1 MPSFA
6 LTCGGSVNVPAV
18 EPPRVTT
25 RRDLVQASRALSHT
39 GILDAFGHVSARDGD
54 MVVLPP
60 AVPPGRA
67 ERDDLLE
74 MDVEGRIVRGDGRP
88 HDEHALHRRIYAARE
103 DVGAVVHHHAPA
115 VLPFVTAGED
125 IRPVSRLGAPFEDP
139 IPVFDDFDDADG
151 HLVTSDAEADRL
163 AATLGDGLAVVL
175 AGNGAV
181 VVGET
186 VREAT
191 VFTWYMAAN
200 AETQYRASHLG
211 DPDPVGDEDSLAATA
226 ATLTNAIAV
235 DRVWSYLT
243 GG

>member
-1 MPSFA
+1 
-6 LTCGGSVNVPAV
+6 
-18 EPPRVTT
+18 VTT
-25 RRDLVQASRALSHT
+25 RRDLVRASRALSHT
-39 GILDAFGHVSARDGD
+39 GILDAFGQVSARDGD
-54 MVVLPP
+54 VVVLPP
-60 AVPPGRA
+60 AVPPGGV

-74 MDVEGRIVRGDGRP
+74 MDVQGRIVRGEGRP
-88 HDEHALHRRIYAARE
+88 DDEHPLHRRLYAARD

-115 VLPFVTAGED
+115 VLPFVASGTPL
-125 IRPVSRLGAPFEDP
+125 RPVSRLGAPFDDP
-139 IPVFDDFDDADG
+139 VPVFEDFDDGDG
-151 HLVTSDAEADRL
+151 HSVTSEAEGDRIADA
-163 AATLGDGLAVVL
+163 LGDGLAVLL

-191 VFTWYMAAN
+191 VFSWYLAAN
-200 AETQYRASHLG
+200 AETQYRATYLG
-211 DPDPVGDEDSLAATA
+211 EPEPPAGTDALADVA

>member
-1 MPSFA
+1 M
-6 LTCGGSVNVPAV
+6 
-18 EPPRVTT
+18 R
-25 RRDLVQASRALSHT
+25 ASRALSHT

-54 MVVLPP
+54 VVVLPP
-60 AVPPGRA
+60 AVPPGRV
-67 ERDDLLE
+67 ERDDLLQ

-88 HDEHALHRRIYAARE
+88 HDEHPLHRRIYAARD

-115 VLPFVTAGED
+115 VLPFVTVGEPL
-125 IRPVSRLGAPFEDP
+125 RPVSRLGAPFEDP
-139 IPVFDDFDDADG
+139 VPVFEAFDDEDG
-151 HLVTSDAEADRL
+151 HLVTTDAEADRI
-163 AATLGDGLAVVL
+163 ASELGDGLAVLL

-181 VVGET
+181 VVGGT

-191 VFTWYMAAN
+191 VFSWYMAAN
-200 AETQYRASHLG
+200 AETQYRATHLG
-211 DPDPVGDEDSLAATA
+211 DPEPVGNEASLTATA

>member
-1 MPSFA
+1 
-6 LTCGGSVNVPAV
+6 
-18 EPPRVTT
+18 VTT
-25 RRDLVQASRALSHT
+25 RRDLVRASRALSHT

-60 AVPPGRA
+60 AVPPGRV
-67 ERDDLLE
+67 ERDDLLQ

-88 HDEHALHRRIYAARE
+88 HDEHPLHRRIYAARD

-115 VLPFVTAGED
+115 VLPFVTAGEPL
-125 IRPVSRLGAPFEDP
+125 RPVSRLGAPFEDP
-139 IPVFDDFDDADG
+139 VPVFEAFDDDDG
-151 HLVTSDAEADRL
+151 HLVTTDGEADRL
-163 AATLGDGLAVVL
+163 ASELGDGLAVLV

-191 VFTWYMAAN
+191 AFSWYMAAN
-200 AETQYRASHLG
+200 AETQYRATHLG
-211 DPDPVGDEDSLAATA
+211 NPEPVGDEASLTATA